1 VIAAAAAVVVVMMT
15 MMIVVVMIM
24 MMPLTSM
31 TILKIATGLKCFHL
45 RPDSDFFPKYA
56 CP

>member
-1 VIAAAAAVVVVMMT
+1 MVVVVVVMM
-15 MMIVVVMIM
+15 MMVVVVIM
-24 MMPLTSM
+24 MTPLTST

-56 CP
+56 HP